1 MATVALPPKSF
12 TPPTLQVEGN
22 DVLRQVMEDILQ
34 KGTIT
39 EEDQRR
45 IKRAIPQF
53 RTPGSIK
60 IDDNPQAE
68 AAIKKLLASP
78 EKNQEKVSAE
88 LEQILKLLGKHWS
101 PAEAAGYVALMGALD
116 AAGRISPSE
125 DQHFQR
131 VSQLE
136 NDAFEDYAARMR
148 GNARL
153 KSAGI
158 NLGTTAAGAGLF
170 FGLAGG
176 TMSGGLLLLPF
187 VLALS
192 VGGILASRKLSQD
205 AEVKISHWGINQF
218 EHETKD

>member
-1 MATVALPPKSF
+1 MATVALQPKSLA
-12 TPPTLQVEGN
+12 PGALQVEGN
-22 DVLRQVMEDILQ
+22 DVLRQVMEDILK

-53 RTPGSIK
+53 RTPGAIK
-60 IDDNPQAE
+60 IDDNPAAE
-68 AAIKKLLASP
+68 AAIKALLASK
-78 EKNQEKVSAE
+78 ETNQEKVSAE
-88 LEQILKLLGKHWS
+88 LEKILKLLGKHWS
-101 PAEAAGYVALMGALD
+101 PTEAAGSVALMGALD
-116 AAGRISPSE
+116 AAGRISPTE

-136 NDAFEDYAARMR
+136 NDAFEDYATRMR

-187 VLALS
+187 VLAMS
-192 VGGILASRKLSQD
+192 IGGILASRKLAKD
-205 AEVKISHWGINQF
+205 AEEKISHWGINQF
-218 EHETKD
+218 EHEISA